1 MKKKQIQKMENEK
14 LQKEGLQA
22 IHSLNFCGCGD
33 PSDAYSALLET
44 LKVHN
49 APENQTLEERITIRE
64 NWNKKLDIYNYLI
77 LYFID
82 AAGLTEHGG
91 SVGGCWLTQKGQAV
105 VAFLEE
111 WGTEPDEW
119 PELEDFK

>member
-1 MKKKQIQKMENEK
+1 MENEK

-22 IHSLNFCGCGD
+22 IHSLNICCCGN
-33 PSDAYSALLET
+33 PSDAYDALLET

-49 APENQTLEERITIRE
+49 APEEQTMEERKTIRE
-64 NWNKKLDIYNYLI
+64 NWNKKLGNYNLLV
-77 LYFID
+77 LYFI
-82 AAGLTEHGG
+82 ATAELTMHGG
-91 SVGGCWLTQKGQAV
+91 SVGGCWLSQKGKAV